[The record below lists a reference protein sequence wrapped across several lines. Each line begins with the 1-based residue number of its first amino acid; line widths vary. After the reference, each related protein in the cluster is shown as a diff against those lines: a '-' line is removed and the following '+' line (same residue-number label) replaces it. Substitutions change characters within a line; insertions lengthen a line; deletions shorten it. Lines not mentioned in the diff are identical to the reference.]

1 MGEGTDP
8 MILAS
13 RETKI
18 VGNYV
23 VADVSYK
30 MCSATNFKGSTDTW
44 CEISVYLKP
53 IEAADAP
60 REG

>member
-1 MGEGTDP
+1 